1 MGRPPLSLRAT
12 TLACLGSESGGGDS
26 FRLAVMADV
35 VGVVVSAFRFTPFFY
50 DNKVPVNSSN
60 KEVHKEMCHMTA
72 TPLECRLPARCQAS
86 DHMQGL
92 VSFSAVSTVL
102 KTPRLRGARPRA
114 QGHTAGH
121 GEARTLPVSPED
133 SVIQVGERATD
144 LSSMRC
150 YREFTQHLR
159 STTDWC
165 QRQRLPALKTKKVP
179 DQALSR
185 CFKDRHKSSR
195 RRGGRRSIPG

>member
-26 FRLAVMADV
+26 LRLAVMADV
-35 VGVVVSAFRFTPFFY
+35 VGVVVSAFRFTPFFC

-60 KEVHKEMCHMTA
+60 KEAHREMCHTAA
-72 TPLECRLPARCQAS
+72 TPLKCRLPARCQAS
-86 DHMQGL
+86 NHMQGP
-92 VSFSAVSTVL
+92 VSFSAVPTVQ

-133 SVIQVGERATD
+133 SAVPA
-144 LSSMRC
+144 
-150 YREFTQHLR
+150 
-159 STTDWC
+159 
-165 QRQRLPALKTKKVP
+165 QRVRVP
-179 DQALSR
+179 L
-185 CFKDRHKSSR
+185 
-195 RRGGRRSIPG
+195 I